1 MEAAEQQGGAQQ
13 CPVCLDDTVVNPL
26 FPFDCGHPICR
37 SCDSQLFSRADDRC
51 PMCRQPRT
59 QDSVDSNVR
68 NLVPE
73 LAQRRAVMLA
83 QRQSEAGSRPGV
95 IFFLAQGML
104 EVDAT
109 DFVVA
114 AHAEPREDTLQQL
127 TPDSLHAALSSS
139 QVADAV
145 GALVNASNVPISEFD
160 ISVAALR
167 SQRGRSTRFSQ
178 RT

>member
-1 MEAAEQQGGAQQ
+1 MEPAEHQGGVQQ

-26 FPFDCGHPICR
+26 FPFDCGHPLCR

-59 QDSVDSNVR
+59 QDSVGSNVR

-95 IFFLAQGML
+95 IFFPAQGML

-109 DFVVA
+109 NFVVA
-114 AHAEPREDTLQQL
+114 AHADPQEDTLQQHV
-127 TPDSLHAALSSS
+127 PESLHAVLSSS

-145 GALVNASNVPISEFD
+145 GALVNASNVSISEFYVA
-160 ISVAALR
+160 VAALR
-167 SQRGRSTRFSQ
+167 MQRGRSTRFSQ
-178 RT
+178 RW

>member
-1 MEAAEQQGGAQQ
+1 
-13 CPVCLDDTVVNPL
+13 
-26 FPFDCGHPICR
+26 
-37 SCDSQLFSRADDRC
+37 
-51 PMCRQPRT
+51 
-59 QDSVDSNVR
+59 
-68 NLVPE
+68 
-73 LAQRRAVMLA
+73 MLA